1 MDKPTVRSNSQYV
14 ITVLCLIIIAAVAY
28 YVINPFV
35 SELKEVNIKLSAKNN
50 QINQTQEKIIA
61 LQGLQT
67 QFNAQKNL
75 VSKMVVA
82 APVDAEM
89 PEILVMIQNM
99 AVASGLRVSAIQPTQ
114 TSVKTMVPVTVSLQG
129 NYNSFTSF
137 LTKLEN
143 NVRPMNIKTINLALA
158 QKEGSSEINS
168 TLNLEILK
176 AD

>member
-1 MDKPTVRSNSQYV
+1 MDKPAVRSNSQYV
-14 ITVLCLIIIAAVAY
+14 IMVLCLIIIAAVAY
-28 YVINPFV
+28 FVINPFV

-50 QINQTQEKIIA
+50 QIEETQEKITA

-75 VSKMVVA
+75 ASKMEVA

-114 TSVKTMVPVTVSLQG
+114 TSVKTMEPVTVSLQG